1 MSKSH
6 GKNLITDKKT
16 DYLFEYFINEDK
28 FNDQLKEEL
37 DEDIENKI
45 SNEVPR
51 LDSRIMSEG
60 SNSKYLSPANR
71 NYSEM
76 NVEFNDEESAAN
88 PVHRSPYGQRINPVS
103 YSFPPEQRNEAS
115 ISRPMTSYV
124 NPPPIQPIDPPKTIN
139 KESDEDRRAR
149 ARENYTKL
157 LDLQEK
163 YNVKLTRQY
172 SINDDPD
179 DMEDEYNMH
188 KNRRNKNNQIKF
200 YKQTIYNVCS
210 GIEFLN
216 ENYNPFEFKL
226 KDWSRQISSDLDD
239 YTDVLEELYEKYKG
253 IGGNIAPEIR
263 LLFMIVSSAFFYHVS
278 NVLFGGNNL
287 ENTIKNN
294 PNIISKIMGTITGS
308 GEQKQDV
315 NVPDNRNVLETIRN
329 LNKEK
334 VVEKSDSI
342 SKERLEIERE
352 KRLLAERKAEME
364 MQARKQSEMF
374 NEQMEQLR
382 NHQLALSQTSIRKS
396 PDPLESGIN
405 QVLSDARKRPR
416 YQENKIL
423 NKEDDIFG
431 SEVKSATNIPI
442 KIKSSSAKK
451 PKISFDEIIESL
463 DESTT
468 DDISDMVVSNKNKPK
483 ENSISKSASRSVSER
498 SSKKK
503 DIIRL

>member
-45 SNEVPR
+45 SNEFPK
-51 LDSRIMSEG
+51 LDSRIMSER
-60 SNSKYLSPANR
+60 SNSRYLSPDNR
-71 NYSEM
+71 QYSEM
-76 NVEFNDEESAAN
+76 NVEFNDEESIAN
-88 PVHRSPYGQRINPVS
+88 PVSRSPYGQKINPVS
-103 YSFPPEQRNEAS
+103 YSFPPEQRKEAS
-115 ISRPMTSYV
+115 ISKPITPHA
-124 NPPPIQPIDPPKTIN
+124 NPIQPIEPPKIIN

-163 YNVKLTRQY
+163 YNVKLTRSY
-172 SINDDPD
+172 TINDDPD
-179 DMEDEYNMH
+179 DMEDEYNMQ

-294 PNIISKIMGTITGS
+294 PNIISKIMGNITGP
-308 GEQKQDV
+308 GLEQKQDV
-315 NVPDNRNVLETIRN
+315 NVPDNRDVLEKIRN

-334 VVEKSDSI
+334 NVEKSDSL

-364 MQARKQSEMF
+364 MEARKQSEFF
-374 NEQMEQLR
+374 NKQMEQVR
-382 NHQLALSQTSIRKS
+382 NQQLALSQSSIRKS

-416 YQENKIL
+416 YQENKML

-442 KIKSSSAKK
+442 KIKSSSSKK

-463 DESTT
+463 DETST
-468 DDISDMVVSNKNKPK
+468 DDISDMVLSNKNKPK
-483 ENSISKSASRSVSER
+483 ENSISKSISKSMSER